1 LSEIYSIPAKP
12 ALDLGKKREVS
23 NKIRT
28 AITPIGGVSPVKF
41 EWRSPRALISGMAI
55 DLGLLVRSA
64 KFSVLGAIADELP
77 SSTQTK
83 TPIGA
88 ILLNSAYP
96 HPEGRLKSR
105 NPKKPMPKFR
115 DLMAAS
121 AIVAI
126 AFNSIEAGA
135 STPTP
140 DPNSLQPRPP
150 QSDSW
155 QTVAEI
161 PSTSSPVQETVTVTP
176 EPVSVSPVETPDVI
190 EPAEPTPDSVPTS
203 LQETP
208 ETAIAPSSES
218 SINPD
223 HVEPQPASNLTE
235 SSPAPAPSSNTV
247 PEEAK
252 PLDVRTPALP
262 ANLIQAQQNST
273 ETLTE
278 TVIQETAQ
286 TPLNGNTDPT
296 PPAILEPSPNPLLF
310 PTRPGEVEVKDT
322 VPITL
327 EQAIAHAREY
337 NLQLQRSILELEQS
351 REAVTEARATLF
363 PTVDLQAAYSRTDSA
378 FANLTEGDRNQSIEA
393 QNQQI
398 EEQNRQRE
406 QQGLPP
412 LATSSLA
419 SSISNTL
426 TGQIR
431 LSYDIYSSGAGSAR
445 RKTAERQMRLQELE
459 VERIS
464 EEIRLNVSTAYYN
477 LQEADENIRIN
488 EAAVRNAQKSLEDA
502 QALERAGVGTQF
514 DVLRAEVNLAN
525 AQQDLTQSV
534 GDQRTARRQLAQL
547 LNISQTTSLLAADE
561 VKIAGLWEPTLE
573 QTIVMAM
580 KNRAELEQQLV
591 QRDISE
597 QQRRLALSQVR
608 PQLTV
613 NADLNLASDLDTS
626 LDIAGGSSVQVV
638 ASWRLFD
645 GGAARSQARQQEIN
659 GDIAANRFAD
669 LRNEFRFEVE
679 RFYSDLEANLE
690 SIQTAQKALEQSQEA
705 LELARLRFQ
714 AGVGTQT
721 EVIDSETDLTR
732 AEGNLITAIIG
743 YNRSL
748 VGLQRAVSNDPF
760 TDPVL
765 D

>member
-1 LSEIYSIPAKP
+1 
-12 ALDLGKKREVS
+12 
-23 NKIRT
+23 
-28 AITPIGGVSPVKF
+28 
-41 EWRSPRALISGMAI
+41 MAI

-64 KFSVLGAIADELP
+64 KFSVLGAIVDDLY
-77 SSTQTK
+77 SSTTTK

-88 ILLNSAYP
+88 ILLNSAYS

-126 AFNSIEAGA
+126 AFNSVKAGA

-155 QTVAEI
+155 QTAQET
-161 PSTSSPVQETVTVTP
+161 PSTSVPLQETVTDAPTTANIP
-176 EPVSVSPVETPDVI
+176 EDPSVSPIETPEVV
-190 EPAEPTPDSVPTS
+190 EVAEPTNDSALPS
-203 LQETP
+203 LQETT
-208 ETAIAPSSES
+208 ETEIDP
-218 SINPD
+218 
-223 HVEPQPASNLTE
+223 NLTP
-235 SSPAPAPSSNTV
+235 STAPATAQTPPPTANLDESLEASFEPTPELV
-247 PEEAK
+247 PAAASPEQTPTE
-252 PLDVRTPALP
+252 VTTPALP
-262 ANLIQAQQNST
+262 ENLLQAQQNRT

-278 TVIQETAQ
+278 ETAQ
-286 TPLNGNTDPT
+286 NPLNSEVDDT

-310 PTRPGEVEVKDT
+310 PTRPSEVEVKDT
-322 VPITL
+322 IPITL

-337 NLQLQRSILELEQS
+337 NLELQRSVLELEQS
-351 REAVTEARATLF
+351 REAIQEARAGLF
-363 PTVDLQAAYSRTDSA
+363 PTVDLQAAYSRSDSA
-378 FANLTEGDRNQSIEA
+378 SANLNEDET
-393 QNQQI
+393 NQQI
-398 EEQNRQRE
+398 EANNQTRE
-406 QQGLPP
+406 QQGQPLQD
-412 LATSSLA
+412 LAT
-419 SSISNTL
+419 SISNTL
-426 TGQIR
+426 TGQIQ
-431 LSYDIYSSGAGSAR
+431 LSYDIYTSGERSAR
-445 RKTAERQMRLQELE
+445 INTAERQMRLDELE

-597 QQRRLALSQVR
+597 QQRQLALSQVR
-608 PQLTV
+608 PQLRV
-613 NADLNLASDLDTS
+613 NANLNLLSDLDSSFDT
-626 LDIAGGSSVQVV
+626 AGGSSVQVV

-669 LRNEFRFEVE
+669 LRNQFRFEVE

>member
-1 LSEIYSIPAKP
+1 MPESH
-12 ALDLGKKREVS
+12 ALQ
-23 NKIRT
+23 
-28 AITPIGGVSPVKF
+28 PW
-41 EWRSPRALISGMAI
+41 EWLNTLVMAI
-55 DLGLLVRSA
+55 DLGLLVRFPV
-64 KFSVLGAIADELP
+64 FSVLGAIADELP

-176 EPVSVSPVETPDVI
+176 ETVSVSPVETPDVI
-190 EPAEPTPDSVPTS
+190 EPAEPTPDSVRTS
-203 LQETP
+203 LPETP

-223 HVEPQPASNLTE
+223 DVEPQPASNLTE

-252 PLDVRTPALP
+252 PLDLRTPALP
-262 ANLIQAQQNST
+262 ANLIQAQQNRT

-310 PTRPGEVEVKDT
+310 PTRPSEVEVKDT
-322 VPITL
+322 IPITL

-337 NLQLQRSILELEQS
+337 NLELQRSILELEQS
-351 REAVTEARATLF
+351 REAVTEARAGLF
-363 PTVDLQAAYSRTDSA
+363 PTVDLQAAYSRSDSA
-378 FANLTEGDRNQSIEA
+378 SANLNEDET
-393 QNQQI
+393 NQQI
-398 EEQNRQRE
+398 EASNRIRE
-406 QQGLPP
+406 QQGQPLQD
-412 LATSSLA
+412 LAT
-419 SSISNTL
+419 SISNTL
-426 TGQIR
+426 TGQIQ
-431 LSYDIYSSGAGSAR
+431 LSYDIYTSGERSAR
-445 RKTAERQMRLQELE
+445 INTAERQMRLQELE

-525 AQQDLTQSV
+525 AQQDLTQSI
-534 GDQRTARRQLAQL
+534 GDQRTTRRQLAQL

-591 QRDISE
+591 QQDISE

-608 PQLTV
+608 PQLRV
-613 NADLNLASDLDTS
+613 NANLNLLSDLDSSFDT
-626 LDIAGGSSVQVV
+626 AGGSSVQVV

>member
-1 LSEIYSIPAKP
+1 LPGRFP
-12 ALDLGKKREVS
+12 EVS
-23 NKIRT
+23 
-28 AITPIGGVSPVKF
+28 
-41 EWRSPRALISGMAI
+41 ALGTIS
-55 DLGLLVRSA
+55 
-64 KFSVLGAIADELP
+64 DELH
-77 SSTQTK
+77 SSTKTK

-126 AFNSIEAGA
+126 AFNSVKAGA

-155 QTVAEI
+155 QTALET
-161 PSTSSPVQETVTVTP
+161 PSASASLQETVTDAPTTANIP
-176 EPVSVSPVETPDVI
+176 EDPSVSSVETPEVV
-190 EPAEPTPDSVPTS
+190 EKAEPIGDSALPL

-208 ETAIAPSSES
+208 ETPIAPSEAPATAKTPLPTANLDES
-218 SINPD
+218 LAVSA
-223 HVEPQPASNLTE
+223 EPPPE
-235 SSPAPAPSSNTV
+235 PAPTPTALLV
-247 PEEAK
+247 EAK
-252 PLDVRTPALP
+252 PIEITTPVLP
-262 ANLIQAQQNST
+262 ETLLQAQQNST

-278 TVIQETAQ
+278 ETAQ
-286 TPLNGNTDPT
+286 IPLNSEIDQT
-296 PPAILEPSPNPLLF
+296 PPPILEPSPNPLLF
-310 PTRPGEVEVKDT
+310 PTRPSEVEVKDT

-337 NLQLQRSILELEQS
+337 NLELQRSILELEQS
-351 REAVTEARATLF
+351 REAVTEARAGLF
-363 PTVDLQAAYSRTDSA
+363 PTIDLQAAYSRSDSA
-378 FANLTEGDRNQSIEA
+378 STNLIEDERNQE
-393 QNQQI
+393 I
-398 EEQNRQRE
+398 EEANRRRGAGE
-406 QQGLPP
+406 P
-412 LATSSLA
+412 LQDLVT
-419 SSISNTL
+419 SISNTL
-426 TGQIR
+426 TSQIR

-445 RKTAERQMRLQELE
+445 RKTAERQMRLDELE

-626 LDIAGGSSVQVV
+626 LDIAGGSSVQVI

-669 LRNEFRFEVE
+669 LRNQFRFEVE

-748 VGLQRAVSNDPF
+748 AGLQRAVSTEPF
-760 TDPVL
+760 TDPAL
-765 D
+765 DR

>member
-1 LSEIYSIPAKP
+1 
-12 ALDLGKKREVS
+12 
-23 NKIRT
+23 
-28 AITPIGGVSPVKF
+28 
-41 EWRSPRALISGMAI
+41 MAI
-55 DLGLLVRSA
+55 DQRLLVRSPI
-64 KFSVLGAIADELP
+64 FSVLGAIADELP
-77 SSTQTK
+77 SSTTTK

-105 NPKKPMPKFR
+105 KPKKPMSKFR

-126 AFNSIEAGA
+126 TLNSVKAGA
-135 STPTP
+135 STPNP
-140 DPNSLQPRPP
+140 DPNSLQSRPP

-155 QTVAEI
+155 QTAAEP
-161 PSTSSPVQETVTVTP
+161 PSALPPVQETVTGDP
-176 EPVSVSPVETPDVI
+176 ETISVSPVEMPEVV
-190 EPAEPTPDSVPTS
+190 EPVEPTPDSVLPS

-223 HVEPQPASNLTE
+223 QVEPQPASHLTEAPTVATE
-235 SSPAPAPSSNTV
+235 SSPAPATSSTAV
-247 PEEAK
+247 PEPEK
-252 PLDVRTPALP
+252 PIEVSTPALP
-262 ANLIQAQQNST
+262 ASLLQAQQNST

-278 TVIQETAQ
+278 TVIQTAQ
-286 TPLNGNTDPT
+286 TPLNSNTDPT

-310 PTRPGEVEVKDT
+310 PTRPSEVEVKDT

-337 NLQLQRSILELEQS
+337 NLELQRSILELEQS
-351 REAVTEARATLF
+351 REAVTEARATLY
-363 PTVDLQAAYSRTDSA
+363 PTLDLQAAYSRTDSA
-378 FANLTEGDRNQSIEA
+378 FANLTEGETNQG
-393 QNQQI
+393 I

-412 LATSSLA
+412 LATSLA
-419 SSISNTL
+419 TSISNTL

-445 RKTAERQMRLQELE
+445 RKTAERQMRLDELE

-626 LDIAGGSSVQVV
+626 LDIAGGSAIQVV

-669 LRNEFRFEVE
+669 LRNEFRFDVE

-732 AEGNLITAIIG
+732 AEGNLVTAIIG